1 MVHNRNIKQVHYSF
15 GGLGHLGVEPLAAF
29 VQVLDIYVDTFESV
43 SDFPSILT
51 EKDEARPVRRGV
63 RRLRL
68 LG

>member
-1 MVHNRNIKQVHYSF
+1 M
-15 GGLGHLGVEPLAAF
+15 GVEPLAAF

-51 EKDEARPVRRGV
+51 EKDEALPVRRGV